1 MNIGAASKL
10 SGVPA
15 KTIRYYETVDLI
27 PPATRTEAGYRDYQ
41 SNDVHILRFLKRSR
55 TLGFTVSE
63 CRELLS
69 LYRDDARA
77 SADVKQLALQ
87 KVGDIDQRLEE
98 LRAMRETLVTLAE
111 KCQGNDRPNC
121 PILNDLAG
129 KAV

>member
-1 MNIGAASKL
+1 MNIGEASKL

-27 PPATRTEAGYRDYQ
+27 PPAARTASGYRDYQ
-41 SNDVHILRFLKRSR
+41 PNDVHILRFLKRSR
-55 TLGFTVSE
+55 SLGFSVSE
-63 CRELLS
+63 CRDLLS

-87 KVGDIDQRLEE
+87 KIDDIDRRLEE
-98 LRAMRETLVTLAE
+98 LQAMRETLETLAE
-111 KCQGNDRPNC
+111 KCHGDERPNC

-129 KAV
+129 KAL